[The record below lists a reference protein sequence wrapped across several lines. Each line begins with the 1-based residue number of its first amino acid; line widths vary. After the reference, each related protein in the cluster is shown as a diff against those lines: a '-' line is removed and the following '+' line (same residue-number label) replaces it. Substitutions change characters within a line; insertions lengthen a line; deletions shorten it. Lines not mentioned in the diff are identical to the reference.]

1 MAFHH
6 ISVLYQQSLDG
17 LAIKPNGI
25 YVDGTLG
32 GGGHASG
39 ILDKLDGGRLI
50 GIDQDPAA
58 IAAASAKLDKYG
70 ARFCAYRANFC
81 ELDSVLDAL
90 DIATIDG
97 LLLDLG
103 VSSHQ
108 LDTAERGFSF
118 HDDAPLDMRMD
129 PDASLSAYDVV
140 NAYSE
145 TELTEIIKDYGEE
158 RWAKRIAQ
166 FIVNARQT
174 QSIDTT
180 LQLVEVIKAAI
191 PKGARAD
198 GPHPARRTFQAIR
211 IAVNRELSIIEDTI
225 KIAARRMNVG
235 GRIAIITF
243 HSLEDRIVKNYFK
256 ELAKSCVC
264 PPRAPI
270 CTCNTV
276 PLLKVITRKP
286 IIATETELQTNPRAR
301 SAKLRVAQR
310 I

>member
-1 MAFHH
+1 MTFHH

-17 LAIKPNGI
+17 LAIKPDGV

-39 ILDKLDGGRLI
+39 ILDKLESGRLI

-58 IAAASAKLDKYG
+58 ITAATAKLEAYG
-70 ARFCAYRANFC
+70 AKFSAYRANFC
-81 ELDSVLDAL
+81 DLENVLDSLA
-90 DIATIDG
+90 IAGIDG

-129 PDASLSAYDVV
+129 PDAPLSAYDIV
-140 NAYSE
+140 NNYSE
-145 TELTEIIKDYGEE
+145 IELSNLIKDYGEE

-166 FIVNARQT
+166 FIVNARQA
-174 QSIDTT
+174 QSINTT
-180 LQLVEVIKAAI
+180 LQLVEIIKAAI
-191 PKGARAD
+191 PKRARAD

-211 IAVNRELSIIEDTI
+211 IVVNRELSIIEDTI
-225 KIAARRMNVG
+225 KVAAKRMNMN

-243 HSLEDRIVKNYFK
+243 HSLEDRIVKNCFK
-256 ELAKSCVC
+256 KLARTCVC

-270 CTCNTV
+270 CTCDTV

-286 IIATETELQTNPRAR
+286 IIATETELQTNPRSR
-301 SAKLRVAQR
+301 SAKLRIAQR
-310 I
+310 V